1 MSADTIRERHV
12 LDQVTRRL
20 SRSFAEE
27 YSPAQVDEK
36 VSSVHH
42 RFDDSPIRDFV
53 PVLVERI
60 ARDELRHAAPDRPL
74 RTPVRERDELSGSG
88 SS

>member
-1 MSADTIRERHV
+1 VSADTIRERHV
-12 LDQVTRRL
+12 LAQVTSRL
-20 SRSFAEE
+20 FQSFAED
-27 YSPAQVDEK
+27 YSHAQVDEK

-60 ARDELRHAAPDRPL
+60 ARDELRHPAPDR
-74 RTPVRERDELSGSG
+74 R
-88 SS
+88 